1 MLNVFFP
8 LRIAFKAD
16 LIMNN
21 LEQTYN
27 IDFGKRG
34 PSDVSHGELKFVC
47 QVDFLSFFLTIGAST
62 ANLMIQL
69 KERLSCVVGLA
80 NRLSIFT
87 ELCTVEEFLNLGL
100 VNDDL
105 AAIEKKIDI
114 FVEVTCV
121 ALSH

>member
-1 MLNVFFP
+1 
-8 LRIAFKAD
+8 
-16 LIMNN
+16 
-21 LEQTYN
+21 
-27 IDFGKRG
+27 
-34 PSDVSHGELKFVC
+34 
-47 QVDFLSFFLTIGAST
+47 
-62 ANLMIQL
+62 MIQL

-114 FVEVTCV
+114 FVEVSCV
-121 ALSH
+121 ALSLMKACV

>member
-62 ANLMIQL
+62 R
-69 KERLSCVVGLA
+69 KSYDPVERA
-80 NRLSIFT
+80 P
-87 ELCTVEEFLNLGL
+87 ELRCWPCQSPF
-100 VNDDL
+100 D
-105 AAIEKKIDI
+105 
-114 FVEVTCV
+114 F
-121 ALSH
+121 H